1 MSELYKHSL
10 AVIGAD
16 QVNSK
21 YSLLRKPYSLAVNT
35 LYLAYIVF
43 DLMFQGL

>member
-1 MSELYKHSL
+1 MLKLYKRSL
-10 AVIGAD
+10 AIVGAD

-21 YSLLRKPYSLAVNT
+21 YSLLRKSYSLAINT

-43 DLMFQGL
+43 DLVF

>member
-1 MSELYKHSL
+1 MELYKRSL
-10 AVIGAD
+10 AVVGAD

-21 YSLLRKPYSLAVNT
+21 RSLLRKLYSFAINT
-35 LYLAYIVF
+35 LYLAYVVF